1 MPMLSGS
8 SDVPLETYI
17 NTLYPLFFSGDF
29 PLTFTH
35 FE

>member
-1 MPMLSGS
+1 MLSGNR
-8 SDVPLETYI
+8 DVPPETYI
-17 NTLYPLFFSGDF
+17 NTLHLLFFSGDF